1 MTVQNSVAES
11 IDEVHRL
18 YTQVLARSALQ
29 FERLPREY
37 FLQLGERMPER
48 ARFFLWRNEGRLV
61 ACSVCLVHDGVLY
74 DEYLGLDYSIALD
87 WHLYFVTL
95 RDLLAW
101 AMQNGLREYRSA
113 PLNYAPKRQLGFA
126 LAPLD
131 LYVTHPS
138 PALRAMLPLVLP
150 LLAPTRAEPVL
161 RRFPNADEL

>member
-1 MTVQNSVAES
+1 MT
-11 IDEVHRL
+11 
-18 YTQVLARSALQ
+18 
-29 FERLPREY
+29 
-37 FLQLGERMPER
+37 ER

-61 ACSVCLVHDGVLY
+61 ACSVCLVHDGVLH

-113 PLNYAPKRQLGFA
+113 PLNYAPKRQLGFV
-126 LAPLD
+126 LSPLD
-131 LYVTHPS
+131 LYVTLPS
-138 PALRAMLPLVLP
+138 PLLRWMLPLVLP